1 MFCFLFLL
9 VFFLCWKS
17 FTVGFIFIFFGNI
30 FVSFIYSGYGFF
42 CWIFC
47 WKCYD
52 CNTMY
57 LFALYY
63 LFLFPDLLLCHI
75 SFLFPVIIGPSYPVE
90 LNLLHRCYVFMCS
103 FFADLSVLIVADVV
117 GLVYQ
122 LLVHYFMQIFVVNFI
137 LQIWIASVFSLVAF
151 YFQFLNSF
159 HLHLFLFC
167 IFILLF

>member
-63 LFLFPDLLLCHI
+63 LFSFPDLLLCHI
-75 SFLFPVIIGPSYPVE
+75 SFLFPVIVGPIYPVE
-90 LNLLHRCYVFMCS
+90 LNLLHRCYVFH
-103 FFADLSVLIVADVV
+103 V
-117 GLVYQ
+117 
-122 LLVHYFMQIFVVNFI
+122 
-137 LQIWIASVFSLVAF
+137 
-151 YFQFLNSF
+151 
-159 HLHLFLFC
+159 FLFC
-167 IFILLF
+167 WFVCFDCCGCCWSCLPAVGSLFYANFCC